1 MVEGIGEPDAVGQS
15 SPELDQDLALA
26 RLEDVLA
33 SLSYERA
40 LPDLHVLLER
50 AGLPEELLRRDER
63 VLKVLHEAVI
73 ARPFS
78 TVDDVQRTR
87 TEVELL
93 TLEVELLTD
102 RIGDRTADELVVREA
117 VTRLDEVRARL
128 DQIRDRL

>member
-102 RIGDRTADELVVREA
+102 RIGDRSADELVVREA